1 MPRNYELK
9 TVKSYTDRTLATCI
23 KAVENGKMSLRK
35 ASKYFQV
42 CFVTFFLYFAD
53 CFGYIPGSGRAASHH
68 PAFTF
73 HSLVNLLMYCLY

>member
-1 MPRNYELK
+1 MPRNYEQK

-53 CFGYIPGSGRAASHH
+53 CFS
-68 PAFTF
+68 
-73 HSLVNLLMYCLY
+73 